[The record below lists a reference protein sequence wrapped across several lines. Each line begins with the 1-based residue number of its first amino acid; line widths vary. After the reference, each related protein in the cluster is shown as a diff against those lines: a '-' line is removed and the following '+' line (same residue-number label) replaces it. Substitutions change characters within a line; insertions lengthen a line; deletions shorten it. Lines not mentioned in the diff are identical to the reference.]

1 MNNVNMLRKG
11 VLVLFALI
19 FAVNYAGRAQYT
31 YQDESLLQIV
41 SDIEQQ
47 TSYRFLYR
55 DALIADINIT
65 VNSNEDSI
73 FSDLQT
79 ALRPQGIQLKIDRQ
93 RKQAII
99 FQRSKGTSRKVS
111 IRGQVVDAQTGE
123 RLPFATITWK
133 QDGQTEGTS
142 TNESGS
148 FSIDRTFTSGSA
160 DINCSY
166 VGYNSKKIALD
177 FSESNNIQDLTF
189 RLNPKRI
196 DGNQLV
202 VTGSNYYSNLNEQ
215 ASNLVDIGTFSV
227 LGENNTLRALQTLP
241 SVSQST
247 AVSDGLNVRGSPPDG
262 FRVLVDGIT
271 VYNQSHLFGLIDSF
285 NGDILQRS
293 GFFYDIAPAN
303 IQAPP
308 GGTLSLLTKTGSVKE
323 FSASAGL
330 SNSSAR
336 LTLEGPIKKGRSSW
350 LISGRKSYLN
360 TFDWL
365 NNSKL
370 ISHGLNV
377 DRDHSILNDG
387 LVDLESRLV
396 RPGKT
401 DASFF
406 DLHGKLHFESK
417 NGNRLIISGYL
428 GGDNTRQNAERLF
441 RSFSTSGGNNFAFEP
456 VTAEND
462 WQNGAATIQY
472 QQWFNDNLYST
483 TTLGTSIYSTSF
495 LKDDFT
501 YTRVNAVTQS
511 LQSFVYLFENKSVLN
526 QFKAKQKIEL
536 NASPWLFTG
545 GLTYNYYLGE
555 YYENS
560 FDRSGYFTSRN
571 SHQLDAYLQL
581 DFTGWDQLDI
591 FGGTRVHYF
600 SNGQYLRW
608 SPRIK
613 FKLFPDSKLSVGGGF
628 SRNHQFLNQIK
639 ISNTVTSDVW
649 ILSGENQ
656 QPTSA
661 NYFSAGSYF
670 NISNHL
676 YAQAE
681 AYYKKFENLRLHEV
695 NTFSLSNTFN
705 TNPFYN
711 DNQGEARGIEFLVR
725 SQWPVFSLSQTFT
738 ISEVTLSNPA
748 INNGQSFYAD
758 WDRTYRYNATLGTHP
773 LPHFSLY
780 LSWMY
785 ASGRPNKLATFGPQN
800 DNRLNKYQRTDISAE
815 YKRKFESLQLTVSA
829 SAFNLMNR
837 QNPWYR
843 KLNIAVDQNTTPS
856 QFRRASV
863 DVYDIGFQPSF
874 NIRVKF

>member
-1 MNNVNMLRKG
+1 MSNKKILRKG
-11 VLVLFALI
+11 VCVLFVFI
-19 FAVNYAGRAQYT
+19 FMANYAIQAQYN
-31 YQDESLLQIV
+31 YQEEPLLQIINN
-41 SDIEQQ
+41 IEQQ

-55 DALIADINIT
+55 DALIADITLSIE
-65 VNSNEDSI
+65 NSDNI

-79 ALRPQGIQLKIDRQ
+79 ALLAKGIQLKVDRQ

-99 FQRSKGTSRKVS
+99 YQQNDNSSHKVS

-123 RLPFATITWK
+123 RLPYATITWK
-133 QDGQTEGTS
+133 QNGQTKGTS

-148 FSIDRTFTSGSA
+148 FTIDRTFLSESV
-160 DINCSY
+160 DISCSY
-166 VGYNSKKIALD
+166 IGYNSNKITLD
-177 FSESNNIQDLTF
+177 FSESNNIQNLTF
-189 RLNPKRI
+189 RLNPERI

-202 VTGSNYYSNLNEQ
+202 VTGSNYYSNLNKQ

-227 LGENNTLRALQTLP
+227 FGETNSLRALQTLP
-241 SVSQST
+241 SVSPST
-247 AVSDGLNVRGSPPDG
+247 AVSDGLNVRGSPSDG

-271 VYNQSHLFGLIDSF
+271 IYNQSHLFGLVDSF

-303 IQAPP
+303 VQAPP
-308 GGTLSLLTKTGSVKE
+308 GGTLSLLTKTGSLKE
-323 FSASAGL
+323 FSGSAGL

-360 TFDWL
+360 TIDWL
-365 NNSKL
+365 NNSEL

-387 LVDLESRLV
+387 LIDLQSRLV

-406 DLHGKLHFESK
+406 DLHGKLYFENK
-417 NGNRLIISGYL
+417 NGNRLIITGYF

-441 RSFSTSGGNNFAFEP
+441 RNFSTSVGNTFAYES
-456 VTAEND
+456 VAAEND

-483 TTLGTSIYSTSF
+483 STLGTSIYSTSF

-501 YTRVNAVTQS
+501 YTRVTPATQS

-526 QFKAKQKIEL
+526 QFKAEQQLEL
-536 NASPWLFTG
+536 NANPWLLTG
-545 GLTYNYYLGE
+545 GVSYNYYLSE

-560 FDRSGYFTSRN
+560 FDRPGYFTSRE
-571 SHQLDAYLQL
+571 SHKLDTYLQL
-581 DFTGWDQLDI
+581 DFTGWDPIDI
-591 FGGTRVHYF
+591 FGGTRAHYF
-600 SNGQYLRW
+600 SNGQYLKW

-613 FKLFPDSKLSVGGGF
+613 FNLFPDSRLSFSGGF
-628 SRNHQFLNQIK
+628 SRNYQFLNQIK

-656 QPTSA
+656 KPTSV

-670 NISNHL
+670 DISNHF
-676 YAQAE
+676 YAQVE
-681 AYYKKFENLRLHEV
+681 TYYKRFENLRLHEV

-705 TNPFYN
+705 TNPFYS
-711 DNQGEARGIEFLVR
+711 DNQGEAKGIEFLLR
-725 SQWPVFSLSQTFT
+725 SQWSVFTLSQTFT
-738 ISEVTLSNPA
+738 ISEMVISNPS
-748 INNGQSFYAD
+748 INNGEPFYAD
-758 WDRTYRYNATLGTHP
+758 WDRTYRYNATLATQP
-773 LPHFSLY
+773 LPNFSLY
-780 LSWMY
+780 LSWIY

-800 DNRLNKYQRTDISAE
+800 NDRLNKYQRTDISAE
-815 YKRKFESLQLTVSA
+815 YKRKFESLQLMISA
-829 SAFNLMNR
+829 SVFNVMDR

-843 KLNIAVDQNTTPS
+843 KLNIAVDKNTTPS

-863 DVYDIGFQPSF
+863 DVYDIGFQPSI